1 MRIISGSLKGRK
13 LIPPKSAEI
22 RPTADRAK
30 ETLFNIVC
38 NRYSL
43 SGARVL
49 ELFCGS
55 GAVGFECISRGAE
68 EVVFVDLNIDLAKK
82 NAEHLGVID
91 KCRFINGDSMKFT
104 GTLSEKFDFIFAD
117 PPYDFGRYDEL
128 VDLLLIRAD
137 IIVLEH
143 SGSYVPGEKFFKH
156 LTVTR
161 KSGKAHFSILEQSN

>member
-13 LIPPKSAEI
+13 LIPPKGAEI

-55 GAVGFECISRGAE
+55 GAVGIECISRGAE
-68 EVVFVDLNIDLAKK
+68 EIVFVDLNTELAKK

-91 KCRFINGDSMKFT
+91 QCRFVKGDSMKFP

-128 VDLLLIRAD
+128 LDMLMKRAD
-137 IIVLEH
+137 VIVLEH
-143 SGSYVPGEKFFKH
+143 SGSFVPGEKFNKN
-156 LTVTR
+156 LSVSR
-161 KSGKAHFSILEQSN
+161 KSGKAHFSIFEHSN

>member
-68 EVVFVDLNIDLAKK
+68 EVVFVALNIDLAKK

-128 VDLLLIRAD
+128 VDLLMIRAD

>member
-43 SGARVL
+43 NGARVL

-68 EVVFVDLNIDLAKK
+68 EIVFVDLNIELAKK

-91 KCRFINGDSMKFT
+91 KCRFIKGDSMKFP

-128 VDLLLIRAD
+128 LDMLMIRAD

>member
-128 VDLLLIRAD
+128 VDLLMIRAD
-137 IIVLEH
+137 VIVLEH

>member
-128 VDLLLIRAD
+128 LDLLMVKAD
-137 IIVLEH
+137 VIVLEH

>member
-13 LIPPKSAEI
+13 LIPPKGIEI

-43 SGARVL
+43 SDAKIL

-68 EVVFVDLNIDLAKK
+68 EVVFVDLNIELAKK
-82 NAEHLGVID
+82 NADHLGVND
-91 KCRFINGDSMKFT
+91 SCRFIRGDSMKYLD
-104 GTLSEKFDFIFAD
+104 TLHEQFDFIFAD
-117 PPYDFGRYDEL
+117 PPYGFGKYDEFL
-128 VDLLLIRAD
+128 EKALTRAD
-137 IIVLEH
+137 VIVLEH
-143 SGSYVPGEKFFKH
+143 SGSYVPGEGFSKS
-156 LTVTR
+156 LAVSR
-161 KSGKAHFSILEQSN
+161 KSGKAHFSIFEHSN

>member
-128 VDLLLIRAD
+128 LDLLMVKAD
-137 IIVLEH
+137 VIVLEH
-143 SGSYVPGEKFFKH
+143 SGSYVPGEKFVKQ